1 MGASYNRPMVRTSAP
16 LTLELSLVGI
26 LLETPMHPY
35 HLAKAVEDLDGFGLV
50 WRIKQSAL
58 YALVDKLEAKG
69 LLRARVVAGGTHPS
83 RRELDVTPAGRAAFE
98 AWVDAPVDSVR
109 NMRQEF
115 FAKLHFARRLG
126 VARVRGLVR
135 AQREACQQWLE
146 HIQAQAEGPGGDY
159 LKVVLSH
166 RAAILRAT
174 LAWLEEYERTLPP
187 AGRKGR

>member
-1 MGASYNRPMVRTSAP
+1 MVRTSAP

-35 HLAKAVEDLDGFGLV
+35 NLAKAVEELDGFGLV
-50 WRIKQSAL
+50 WRVKQSAL
-58 YALVDKLEAKG
+58 YALVDKLEARG
-69 LLRARVVAGGTHPS
+69 LVRARVVPGSTHPS
-83 RRELDVTPAGRAAFE
+83 RRELDVTPEGRAAFE

-126 VARVRGLVR
+126 AGRVRTLVA
-135 AQREACQQWLE
+135 AQREACRKWLD
-146 HIQAQAEGPGGDY
+146 HLQAQAEGPGGDY

-166 RAAILRAT
+166 RAAIVQAT
-174 LAWLEEYERTLPP
+174 LAWLAEYEQTLPM
-187 AGRKGR
+187 AGKRGR